1 MKLGV
6 VGAGSMGAEIALVQA
21 LAGFDVLLAD
31 RNAEVLQNAM
41 ARLARLLEKR
51 GTGSSDSLR
60 DVLDRIQITTNLDEF
75 GDCEIV
81 TEAVF
86 EHLEVKS
93 SVLQQL
99 TAVLAPTGLIVTN
112 TSTIPISV
120 LASKLEVAWRPNFI
134 GMHYFSPVSRM
145 KLVEVIAAFETSDA
159 AVQRA
164 MALANETGKVPIR
177 VKDVPGFAVNRVLHV
192 FLIEAVRL
200 IEEGVVS
207 VEDLDTACRLGLGH
221 PMGPFEL
228 MDATTSSLCLTAQ
241 KIMFEAYGERFRPR
255 PLMKQR
261 VAAGLVGGRGGKG
274 WRSCP
279 RSGTAQARR
288 KRGRLDRSGSGDQ
301 PDAFGG
307 RRGGAPVARQ
317 RLPVRLVFDTV
328 LEGSTG
334 DLCLGRWCTGRCHLF
349 LPASRGDR
357 RTARRGRARAE
368 RRRRQCRPVC
378 RECDGHRRLCSNQ

>member
-31 RNAEVLQNAM
+31 RSAAVLQNAM

-51 GTGSSDSLR
+51 GTGSSDTLQG
-60 DVLDRIQITTNLDEF
+60 VLDRIQTTTNLDDF
-75 GDCEIV
+75 GDREIV

-86 EHLEVKS
+86 EDLEVKS

-120 LASKLEVAWRPNFI
+120 LASKLEAAWRPNFI

-177 VKDVPGFAVNRVLHV
+177 VKDVPGFAVNRVFHV

-274 WRSCP
+274 WRS
-279 RSGTAQARR
+279 
-288 KRGRLDRSGSGDQ
+288 
-301 PDAFGG
+301 
-307 RRGGAPVARQ
+307 
-317 RLPVRLVFDTV
+317 
-328 LEGSTG
+328 
-334 DLCLGRWCTGRCHLF
+334 
-349 LPASRGDR
+349 
-357 RTARRGRARAE
+357 
-368 RRRRQCRPVC
+368 
-378 RECDGHRRLCSNQ
+378 

>member
-31 RNAEVLQNAM
+31 RSAEVLKNAM
-41 ARLARLLEKR
+41 ARLAQLLEKR
-51 GTGSSDSLR
+51 GTGSSDTLR
-60 DVLDRIQITTNLDEF
+60 DVLDRIQTTTNLDDF
-75 GDCEIV
+75 GDREIV

-86 EHLEVKS
+86 EDLEVKS

-120 LASKLEVAWRPNFI
+120 LASKLEAAWRPNFI

-177 VKDVPGFAVNRVLHV
+177 VKDVPGFAVNRVFHV

-200 IEEGVVS
+200 VEEGVVS

-255 PLMKQR
+255 PLLKQR

-274 WRSCP
+274 WRS
-279 RSGTAQARR
+279 
-288 KRGRLDRSGSGDQ
+288 
-301 PDAFGG
+301 
-307 RRGGAPVARQ
+307 
-317 RLPVRLVFDTV
+317 
-328 LEGSTG
+328 
-334 DLCLGRWCTGRCHLF
+334 
-349 LPASRGDR
+349 
-357 RTARRGRARAE
+357 
-368 RRRRQCRPVC
+368 
-378 RECDGHRRLCSNQ
+378 